1 MGSCGS
7 DTWATVVQALESKPS
22 PNGNFIRERID
33 FNGLKTGG
41 QIIAKGCPKKENYWA
56 PQAPMAEAKRAMRR
70 SMPAGVRSA
79 AS

>member
-1 MGSCGS
+1 MDQPGEGKQLLPQRQYNC
-7 DTWATVVQALESKPS
+7 
-22 PNGNFIRERID
+22 FC
-33 FNGLKTGG
+33 GG

-56 PQAPMAEAKRAMRR
+56 PQAPMAGAKRAMRR